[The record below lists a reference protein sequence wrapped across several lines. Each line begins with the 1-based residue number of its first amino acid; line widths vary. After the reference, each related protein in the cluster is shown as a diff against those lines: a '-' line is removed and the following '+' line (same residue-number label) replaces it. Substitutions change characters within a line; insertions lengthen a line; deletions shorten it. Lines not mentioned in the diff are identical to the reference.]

1 MLCGILLLAVE
12 GLRTVKSAIIE
23 KLQSELAVPI
33 ENERQVVYVLVEVRK
48 VIEQTKEATGRNP
61 FPSLELYCNWAVHP
75 WLDRKPAKELL
86 KKLDSL
92 YSKLFGCGL
101 NEEDHSQLSSIL
113 NFENF
118 RAELGQF
125 LNEHELPTELST
137 DKGQWLD
144 FLKWYSRVIEDCP
157 LVCRSRDAA
166 LEKVDEVVFSK
177 ANQGYGTPELDH
189 NVAGF
194 NIEWR
199 FLYRGRSAAVL
210 VLTPDHKL
218 LGSTLYT
225 LN

>member
-1 MLCGILLLAVE
+1 MLCGILLLALG

-33 ENERQVVYVLVEVRK
+33 ESERQVVYVLVEVRK
-48 VIEQTKEATGRNP
+48 VIEQTIEARDRNP
-61 FPSLELYCNWAVHP
+61 FPSLDLYCNWAVHS
-75 WLDRKPAKELL
+75 LLNRKAAKELL
-86 KKLDSL
+86 KKIDSL

-125 LNEHELPTELST
+125 LDEHELPTELST
-137 DKGQWLD
+137 DRGRWFD

-177 ANQGYGTPELDH
+177 ANQGYGTRELDH

-194 NIEWR
+194 KIECR
-199 FLYRGRSAAVL
+199 FLYRGRSAGVL
-210 VLTPDHKL
+210 VLDPTQEL
-218 LGSTLYT
+218 LGTKLYT
-225 LN
+225 PN